1 MKRLIIYDVPIG
13 HIEQYTNEEN
23 MLVNRFFLIAAL

>member
-1 MKRLIIYDVPIG
+1 MKRLNFYDVPIG
-13 HIEQYTNEEN
+13 HIKQYANEEN

>member
-1 MKRLIIYDVPIG
+1 MKRLNFYDVPIG
-13 HIEQYTNEEN
+13 CIEQYANEEN